1 MYAANFDLSCY
12 ARRIGLNAVP
22 TAATFDAA
30 ALSQM
35 MQAQLR
41 SITFENL
48 DVQAGKIVSMEPE
61 QIVAKILGSDGGAKR
76 GGYCY
81 ELNGLFAMALTALG
95 VSYQFVA
102 CRPMF
107 YPMRRPKTHM
117 ALVVHLAGEHYLCD
131 LGFGSYGMRAPIA
144 LSQVNVPQPQ
154 DYDVFQL
161 AMPQLG
167 EYVLQARI
175 DNTWVNQY
183 GFNLSP
189 SEWIDYLPANY
200 LNSTHPDTIFVQKLL
215 LIRQTAHGRVL
226 LVGNELK
233 TSVAGETTVRT
244 VDLSELD
251 AVLLEQFGLVKT
263 L

>member
-1 MYAANFDLSCY
+1 MYATQFSLPLY
-12 ARRIGLNAVP
+12 ARRIGLEAVP
-22 TAATFDAA
+22 TAATFDAD
-30 ALSQM
+30 ALKTM

-48 DVQAGKIVSMEPE
+48 DVQAGKIVSMEPD
-61 QIVAKILGSDGGAKR
+61 QIVEKILGDDGQAKR

-117 ALVVHLAGEHYLCD
+117 ALVVHLAGEKYLCD

-144 LSQVNVPQPQ
+144 LSQVNVPQSQ

-161 AMPQLG
+161 AMPDVG
-167 EYVLQARI
+167 EFVLQARI
-175 DNTWVNQY
+175 DGNWINQY

-215 LIRQTAHGRVL
+215 LIRQTAEGRVL

-233 TSVAGETTVRT
+233 TSVAGQTTVRT
-244 VDLSELD
+244 VEPAELD
-251 AVLLEQFGLVKT
+251 ALLLEQFGLVRSN
-263 L
+263 